1 MSGKLYAVN
10 DHQQRKKIQIT
21 KMMSHTHNHNH
32 HSTYSS
38 EKMQRYTQDYVEA
51 LQEELHKIQHF
62 QRDLPLSLHLLTQA
76 IEACKQ
82 QLSGTT
88 TTLVLEEFI
97 PINRTSSFDQLHKP
111 KDKNIKNNDINS
123 SQKSEW
129 LKSVQLWNQTPDPL
143 PKQDSPKNAS
153 VISNSGG
160 AFHPFNGEKSVGTI
174 HTTTARSPS
183 SDLNAVEAAAT
194 ATSMEGTGCDTGGG
208 GGGGGGGAG
217 AGGSKKEEKGRRRK
231 ERRYWSPELHRR
243 FLHAL
248 QQLGSPDVATPKQI
262 RELMNVD
269 GLTNDEVKS
278 HLQKYRLH
286 TRTPSIHDNNN
297 FPQTPQFVVL
307 GGFWVPP
314 PEYTMVTSI
323 AAPPAPLP

>member
-1 MSGKLYAVN
+1 
-10 DHQQRKKIQIT
+10 
-21 KMMSHTHNHNH
+21 
-32 HSTYSS
+32 
-38 EKMQRYTQDYVEA
+38 MQRCTQDYVVA

-76 IEACKQ
+76 IGACKQ

-97 PINRTSSFDQLHKP
+97 PVNRTSSFDQFHKP
-111 KDKNIKNNDINS
+111 KDKNIENNDNNS

-129 LKSVQLWNQTPDPL
+129 LKSVQLWNQTPDP
-143 PKQDSPKNAS
+143 PTKQDSPKNAS
-153 VISNSGG
+153 VISDSGG
-160 AFHPFNGEKSVGTI
+160 AFHPFNGERSVGTI

-183 SDLNAVEAAAT
+183 SDLNAVEAAAAT
-194 ATSMEGTGCDTGGG
+194 ATSMEGTGWDTGGG
-208 GGGGGGGAG
+208 GGGGG
-217 AGGSKKEEKGRRRK
+217 AGGSKKKEKGRRRK
-231 ERRYWSPELHRR
+231 ERRCWSPELHRR

-286 TRTPSIHDNNN
+286 TRTPSIHNNNN

-307 GGFWVPP
+307 GGIWVPP
-314 PEYTMVTSI
+314 PECTMVTSI
-323 AAPPAPLP
+323 AAPPALLP

>member
-1 MSGKLYAVN
+1 
-10 DHQQRKKIQIT
+10 
-21 KMMSHTHNHNH
+21 MMSHTHNHNH

-38 EKMQRYTQDYVEA
+38 KKMQRYTQDYVEA

-143 PKQDSPKNAS
+143 TKQDSPKNAS

-160 AFHPFNGEKSVGTI
+160 PFHPFNGEKSVGTI

-194 ATSMEGTGCDTGGG
+194 AT
-208 GGGGGGGAG
+208 
-217 AGGSKKEEKGRRRK
+217 KKEEKGRRRK

-286 TRTPSIHDNNN
+286 TRTPSIHNNNN